1 MIKFTPNFNF
11 IFLAKKFIAL
21 DDFVEITKKY
31 AKGIIPSNLIM
42 QEEEDD
48 ELAGKSPEEL
58 PLRLKVKRQYGTG
71 YVKWALDL
79 SIPDKTGVT
88 CTSLSILMFSL
99 YRSVQELLL

>member
-1 MIKFTPNFNF
+1 M
-11 IFLAKKFIAL
+11 

-42 QEEEDD
+42 HEEEDD

-71 YVKWALDL
+71 YVEWHRRKNRSDL
-79 SIPDKTGVT
+79 H
-88 CTSLSILMFSL
+88 FSV
-99 YRSVQELLL
+99 SADV

>member
-1 MIKFTPNFNF
+1 M
-11 IFLAKKFIAL
+11 

-58 PLRLKVKRQYGTG
+58 PLRLKVKRQNGTG
-71 YVKWALDL
+71 YVERPLNHHRKNRNDL
-79 SIPDKTGVT
+79 HFFLNTDV
-88 CTSLSILMFSL
+88 
-99 YRSVQELLL
+99 